1 MKQRYTNYADYFFIF
16 FPIIVFLILWHLFSI
31 IINIP
36 YFPGPMSVIKAILE
50 ITLVGDVDKYT
61 LIQHIYVSVGRVLLG
76 FFIAAIT
83 AIPLGLLLGIKPLI
97 KDILTP
103 IIEPIRFIPPIA
115 WIPLAIVL
123 LVGITR
129 YTFIIWI
136 GAFFPILLNTIA
148 GVKRTSIILIQMA
161 KSFGSSK
168 NQIIYKIIIPS
179 SLPEIMTGLRVGL
192 GVGWMCIVAA
202 EMIGGEPLGLGR
214 LIIKYAGLLR
224 LDVIIAGMITIGII
238 GLLMNYIMLIIEK
251 RILKW
256 RPEITIT

>member
-1 MKQRYTNYADYFFIF
+1 
-16 FPIIVFLILWHLFSI
+16 LWHLFSI

-36 YFPGPMSVIKAILE
+36 YFPSPISVIKAILE
-50 ITLVGDVDKYT
+50 IALIGDVDKYT
-61 LIQHIYVSVGRVLLG
+61 LAQHIYVSVERVLLG
-76 FFIAAIT
+76 FSIAAIT
-83 AIPLGLLLGIKPLI
+83 AIPLGLIIGIKPLI
-97 KDILTP
+97 KDTITP

-129 YTFIIWI
+129 YIFIIWV

-148 GVKRTSIILIQMA
+148 GIKRTSNILIQMA
-161 KSFGSSK
+161 KSFGSSR

-179 SLPEIMTGLRVGL
+179 SLPEVMTGLRVGL

-202 EMIGGEPLGLGR
+202 EMIGGEPIGLGR

-224 LDVIIAGMITIGII
+224 LDVVIAGMIVIGII
-238 GLLMNYIMLIIEK
+238 GMLMNYIILAIEK
-251 RILKW
+251 RLFKW
-256 RPEITIT
+256 RQEIIIT

>member
-1 MKQRYTNYADYFFIF
+1 MKYHINYLFSFLS
-16 FPIIVFLILWHLFSI
+16 IIVFLILWHLFSI

-36 YFPGPMSVIKAILE
+36 YFSSPISVIKAILE
-50 ITLVGDVDKYT
+50 IALVGDVDKYT
-61 LIQHIYVSVGRVLLG
+61 LAQHIYVSVERVLLG
-76 FFIAAIT
+76 FFIAIIT
-83 AIPLGLLLGIKPLI
+83 AIPLGLIIGIKPLI
-97 KDILTP
+97 KDALTP

-129 YTFIIWI
+129 YIFVIWV

-148 GVKRTSIILIQMA
+148 GIKRTSNILIQMA
-161 KSFGSSK
+161 KSFGSGR

-202 EMIGGEPLGLGR
+202 EMIGGEPIGLGR

-224 LDVIIAGMITIGII
+224 LDVIIAGMIVIGIV
-238 GLLMNYIMLIIEK
+238 GMLMNYIMLAIE
-251 RILKW
+251 RRLFRW